1 MTACEQPWFLSTYT
15 SYVLSLEPALSS
27 LDVLLPSPHP
37 HSPHAASSSSSS
49 SSSKLSSSSKR
60 LAHVLR
66 ELEAHA
72 ADAGESSLGIC
83 LSKPLMR
90 LGKLPLLM
98 QALLYHTGAFPS
110 LPLLPARAS
119 QGGT

>member
-1 MTACEQPWFLSTYT
+1 MAG
-15 SYVLSLEPALSS
+15 SS
-27 LDVLLPSPHP
+27 
-37 HSPHAASSSSSS
+37 
-49 SSSKLSSSSKR
+49 
-60 LAHVLR
+60 
-66 ELEAHA
+66 